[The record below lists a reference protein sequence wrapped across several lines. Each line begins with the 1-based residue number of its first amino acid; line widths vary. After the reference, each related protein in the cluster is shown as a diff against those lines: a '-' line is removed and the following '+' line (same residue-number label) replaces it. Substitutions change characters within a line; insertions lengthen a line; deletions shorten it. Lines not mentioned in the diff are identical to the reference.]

1 MGLFFMKVSVFKI
14 HQEIHSCWCFD
25 RNMCAFIIVVL
36 TVHLLCLESSVGRV
50 PR

>member
-14 HQEIHSCWCFD
+14 HQEIHSGWCFD
-25 RNMCAFIIVVL
+25 RNMCAFIIIVL
-36 TVHLLCLESSVGRV
+36 TVRPLCSELSVGRV